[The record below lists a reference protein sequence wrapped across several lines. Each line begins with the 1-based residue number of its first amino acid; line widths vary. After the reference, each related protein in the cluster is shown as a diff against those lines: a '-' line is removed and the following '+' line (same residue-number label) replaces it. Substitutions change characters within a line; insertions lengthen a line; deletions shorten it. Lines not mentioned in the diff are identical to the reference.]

1 MVRRRARFPD
11 ERQGLRFDGC
21 PELSRWS
28 VDGHLVATVTEA
40 THAERRSPSWRSWWT
55 TRKASR
61 KGFSMRF
68 ATYVSPT
75 DGVEHVG
82 VVHAGS
88 IYGLAEPVRLLDL
101 LGDEGERLIAAGER
115 AVAQPFEVVVE
126 TDATLRAP
134 VPVPPSVR
142 DFMAFEAHVLNS
154 MEAIGQHVDPDW
166 YELPVFYFQNPAAI
180 RGPRDD
186 IPISPGSNKFD
197 YELEVAAVVGRAGSD
212 LAPEQAARFLAGYT
226 VMCDWS
232 ARDVQAREMRQSL
245 GAVKSKDSATSLGP
259 YLVTADELETSAA
272 GNGFNLR
279 MVASVNGAVYSE
291 GNLAD
296 LYWSFGEMLAYA
308 SRGTSIMPGDIVA
321 SGTVGTG
328 CILELSRVHGEDRY
342 PYLQP
347 GDSVRLE
354 VERLGAIETTIL
366 PAREVVP
373 LR

>member
-1 MVRRRARFPD
+1 
-11 ERQGLRFDGC
+11 
-21 PELSRWS
+21 
-28 VDGHLVATVTEA
+28 
-40 THAERRSPSWRSWWT
+40 
-55 TRKASR
+55 
-61 KGFSMRF
+61 
-68 ATYVSPT
+68 
-75 DGVEHVG
+75 
-82 VVHAGS
+82 
-88 IYGLAEPVRLLDL
+88 
-101 LGDEGERLIAAGER
+101 
-115 AVAQPFEVVVE
+115 
-126 TDATLRAP
+126 
-134 VPVPPSVR
+134 
-142 DFMAFEAHVLNS
+142 
-154 MEAIGQHVDPDW
+154 
-166 YELPVFYFQNPAAI
+166 
-180 RGPRDD
+180 
-186 IPISPGSNKFD
+186 
-197 YELEVAAVVGRAGSD
+197 
-212 LAPEQAARFLAGYT
+212 
-226 VMCDWS
+226 
-232 ARDVQAREMRQSL
+232 
-245 GAVKSKDSATSLGP
+245 VKSKDSATSLGP